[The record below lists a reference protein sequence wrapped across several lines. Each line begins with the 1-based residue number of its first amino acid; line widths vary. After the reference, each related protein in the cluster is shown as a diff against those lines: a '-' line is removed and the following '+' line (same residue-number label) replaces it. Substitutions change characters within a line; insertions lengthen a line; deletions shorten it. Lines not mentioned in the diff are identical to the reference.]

1 MKMRVS
7 LLVAATLTA
16 TTVPLAAQQ
25 ANVASVA
32 WLAGCW
38 RAESG
43 ASVVDEQWMAPR
55 AGLMLGMSRALRGER
70 VSSYEALR
78 LQERDGRLV
87 YTAAPS
93 GQATTAFTST
103 AVSDAEVVFEN
114 PEHDFPQRIVYTLV
128 GADSLRARVEAEADG
143 QVRGFTLAYARVE
156 CS

>member
-1 MKMRVS
+1 
-7 LLVAATLTA
+7 
-16 TTVPLAAQQ
+16 
-25 ANVASVA
+25 
-32 WLAGCW
+32 
-38 RAESG
+38 
-43 ASVVDEQWMAPR
+43 
-55 AGLMLGMSRALRGER
+55 MLGMSRALRGER

-78 LQERDGRLV
+78 LHERDGRLV

-93 GQATTAFTST
+93 GQATTDFTST

-128 GADSLRARVEAEADG
+128 GADSLRARVEAETDG